1 MLFVKFGISLVFIDV
16 LLVYANPNGLSRL
29 FECGD
34 EGTRTPDLR
43 LAKAPL
49 SQLSY
54 IPRKPSVGLG
64 GLEPPT
70 SRLSGVRSNQ
80 LSYRP
85 GYLIWKSASRLNARI
100 VRWRREKILVCSSW
114 VHVLQHLPC
123 LL

>member
-1 MLFVKFGISLVFIDV
+1 MNADRLNSLSLHKNSPAYQAVRRTSVIPPV
-16 LLVYANPNGLSRL
+16 LLVTQKIHQTILPQLLKVFQYTLRALRRQENLL
-29 FECGD
+29 LGD

-54 IPRKPSVGLG
+54 IPARVGLG
-64 GLEPPT
+64 RLEHPT

-85 GYLIWKSASRLNARI
+85 
-100 VRWRREKILVCSSW
+100 
-114 VHVLQHLPC
+114 
-123 LL
+123 

>member
-1 MLFVKFGISLVFIDV
+1 MYLISYLICDTNTFFVKFGISLVFINV
-16 LLVYANPNGLSRL
+16 LLVYVNPNCLSRL

-85 GYLIWKSASRLNARI
+85 GYLFGNLHRDLTTG
-100 VRWRREKILVCSSW
+100 
-114 VHVLQHLPC
+114 
-123 LL
+123 